1 MLTPVSFVLN
11 YTLCFIDRHVQT
23 DISRPEMARRTP
35 NSWSSWLY
43 EAVGAI
49 PSETANSQFQ
59 AFYEHIRI
67 RELQEEIS
75 DSTPEW
81 LTARPPRT
89 APIILEYD
97 THVPVSIKDW
107 KTLEACN
114 VGIHEALCYVE
125 EHSRT
130 EMHYYL
136 KATKRPGKRDLLHTP
151 FHRGSPEGVISIL
164 VDFCSNICIN
174 EWVLDLLVNR
184 LSRVLAVSTGSW
196 HYRQMP
202 AVEDATTWRLKWF
215 KQHIAQ
221 ASWPFFLASYRH
233 QRLKFNNQTQKFMND
248 REVERER
255 MEGGKQQVPEVD
267 SDVDS
272 SRFFYRRRDSPLGRH
287 YDLQFLP
294 GNAHYGP

>member
-1 MLTPVSFVLN
+1 
-11 YTLCFIDRHVQT
+11 
-23 DISRPEMARRTP
+23 MASRTP

-81 LTARPPRT
+81 LTSRPPRT

-97 THVPVSIKDW
+97 TQVPVSIKDW

-125 EHSRT
+125 EKSRT

-151 FHRGSPEGVISIL
+151 FHRGSPEGTSL
-164 VDFCSNICIN
+164 
-174 EWVLDLLVNR
+174 
-184 LSRVLAVSTGSW
+184 STGFPVFW
-196 HYRQMP
+196 RFQRGPGTTGRQMP

-215 KQHIAQ
+215 KQHIAL

-248 REVERER
+248 REVEER
-255 MEGGKQQVPEVD
+255 GQMKGEKEQVPEVD
-267 SDVDS
+267 SNVDS
-272 SRFFYRRRDSPLGRH
+272 SKFFYKRRDSPLGRH